1 MIKMKQVIL
10 KRLLFFVFLMSIP
23 ILLLSQSSKG
33 LKLVPQ
39 SYPTIQ
45 AGINAAG
52 IGDTVLVSPGVYNET
67 INFNGKPIMV
77 ASQYL
82 YSGDSTHIIQ
92 TIIDGNNS
100 GPVVTFNAMETENSL
115 LVGFTLRDGQS
126 TYGGGIY
133 CGNADPV
140 LSNLIIKNCSAD
152 YGGGIYLYESN
163 AYIWRVALTGNQ
175 ATYYGGAIS
184 CDSYAYPGIYT
195 TRIVNNAAQY
205 GGGIHCYLSSPYIND
220 FEISDNDAQYGA
232 GIYLYQS
239 SPYIW
244 EGSISENI
252 AVNYGGGIMC
262 DYYSQPLLS
271 YLQINNNGSAYGA
284 GLHLSFSDV
293 SANNLSVVA
302 NAADYGGGVYCYYS
316 SPDIENSIVAF
327 NTGQYGVYVYEGI
340 PDISYSD
347 FWGNEEGN
355 FFNTPDELGV
365 KVQKNVNNDSCDVNY
380 NIQINPNFINLSNQ
394 NFHLLSSSKCIDAGN
409 PSSPEDPDRS
419 TVDIGKYFYKQTF
432 VANFSAEI
440 TYGLPPLTV
449 QFHDQSTGNP
459 QTYAWDFNSDGV
471 IDSNAKNPQWT
482 YNEMGDYTVT
492 LSTARG
498 FLSDKRVKLNF
509 IKVYYVSKPSI
520 TTIQDISDDQGGWV
534 EVNFLRS
541 IYDTDTLADRS
552 TESYT
557 VQHNTGN
564 GWVSANSGAAYGVD
578 EYTMLCHTPF
588 DSTANGIG
596 LIDFRVIASMDE
608 GNFASLVAQG
618 YSVDNLSPQVPTDL
632 MIGITGEKYMLS
644 WQAVSDPDL
653 QYYAVY
659 ISDEEGNF
667 GFDPQFVTAEPH
679 IENVPIGESEAHL
692 AIKAFD
698 FSGNES
704 ALSVAVDAPMLMNVT
719 LQPGWTSLSGFIAPV
734 DAELETMFAGLENQL
749 VFLNNMEG
757 YWFPGANQNTLVDW
771 NTHSGYQVKLSD
783 AASFSIIGYAEKN
796 KTLSLKAGWNLIP
809 VLSVCPVQVAELT
822 KQLGNKLKVIKEAVG
837 YNVNWPEQGI
847 EALQQL
853 LPGKAYLVYLNED
866 ASLIFPGCD

>member
-1 MIKMKQVIL
+1 MKKMKRVIL
-10 KRLLFFVFLMSIP
+10 KSLFFFIFLISIP

-33 LKLVPQ
+33 LILVPQ

-52 IGDTVLVSPGVYNET
+52 IGDTVLVSSGVYNEN

-82 YSGDSTHIIQ
+82 YSGDSIHIIQ

-133 CGNADPV
+133 CANADPV

-195 TRIVNNAAQY
+195 TRIINNVAQY
-205 GGGIHCYLSSPYIND
+205 GGGIHCYLSSPYIYD
-220 FEISDNDAQYGA
+220 FEISDNNAEYGA

-244 EGSISENI
+244 EGKIAENN
-252 AVNYGGGIMC
+252 AVYYGGGIMC

-271 YLQINNNGSAYGA
+271 YLQINSNTSAYGA
-284 GLHLSFSDV
+284 GLHLSFSDII
-293 SANNLSVVA
+293 ANNLTIA
-302 NAADYGGGVYCYYS
+302 GNDADYGGGIYCYYS
-316 SPDIENSIVAF
+316 SPELENSIVAF
-327 NTGQYGVYVYEGI
+327 NTGQYGIYVYEGI
-340 PDISYSD
+340 PGISYSD

-355 FFNTPDELGV
+355 LYNAPDEIGV
-365 KVQKNVNNDSCDVNY
+365 NVKKNVNNDSCDIKY

-394 NFHLLSSSKCIDAGN
+394 DFHLLSSSRCIDAGN
-409 PSSPEDPDRS
+409 PDSPEDPDRS
-419 TVDIGKYFYKQTF
+419 TTDIGKYFFAQTF
-432 VANFSAEI
+432 VANFTADI
-440 TYGLPPLTV
+440 AYGLPPLTV

-459 QTYAWDFNSDGV
+459 QTYAWDFNNDG
-471 IDSNAKNPQWT
+471 ITDSNLKNPQWT

-498 FLSDKRVKLNF
+498 FLGDKRVKMNF
-509 IKVYYVSKPSI
+509 IKVYYISQPSI
-520 TTIQDISDDQGGWV
+520 TTIQDIPNDQGGWV
-534 EVNFLRS
+534 EVDFLRS
-541 IYDTDTLADRS
+541 VYDTDTLVERS

-557 VQHNTGN
+557 VQYDAGN

-578 EYTMLCHTPF
+578 EYIMLCHTPF

-608 GNFASLVAQG
+608 GNFASLVVQG

-632 MIGITGEKYMLS
+632 MIGITQENYMLS

-659 ISDEEGNF
+659 ISDDEGNF
-667 GFDPQFVTAEPH
+667 GFDPQYVTAETY
-679 IENVPIGESEAHL
+679 IENVPITENAEL
-692 AIKAFD
+692 VAIKAID

-704 ALSVAVDAPMLMNVT
+704 ALSEAVDAPMMMSLA
-719 LQPGWTSLSGFIAPV
+719 LQPGWSSLSGFVAPA
-734 DAELETMFAGLENQL
+734 DSELENMFSGLENEL
-749 VFLNNMEG
+749 VFLNNLGG
-757 YWFPGANQNTLVDW
+757 YWFPGANQNTLTDW
-771 NTHSGYQVKLSD
+771 NTHSGYQIKLND

-796 KTLSLKAGWNLIP
+796 KTLALNAGWNIIP
-809 VLSVCPVQVAELT
+809 VLSMCPVQVAELT
-822 KQLGNKLKVIKEAVG
+822 TQLGDNLKVIKEAVG
-837 YNVNWPEQGI
+837 YNVNWPEQEI

-853 LPGKAYLVYLNED
+853 LPGKAYLVFMNDD